1 MNDLITTV
9 SAAGAGEIILL
20 FFFLNVL
27 FFKDFVKFQTKET
40 KENIE
45 NVFRISPNDGFV
57 FLWIFGP
64 ALVAPPVHHILWFSW
79 LHFGEMKLTFS
90 YISGKCVKP
99 SLKNYLCSVLA
110 WTALWTCFR
119 TLTVFTSGFSR
130 AWPWSA
136 LATIVL
142 LRVRTDVTHQ
152 TEVTTPKI
160 KGN

>member
-9 SAAGAGEIILL
+9 SAAGAGETISL

-64 ALVAPPVHHILWFSW
+64 ALVAPPVHHILWFS
-79 LHFGEMKLTFS
+79 
-90 YISGKCVKP
+90 
-99 SLKNYLCSVLA
+99 
-110 WTALWTCFR
+110 
-119 TLTVFTSGFSR
+119 
-130 AWPWSA
+130 
-136 LATIVL
+136 
-142 LRVRTDVTHQ
+142 
-152 TEVTTPKI
+152 
-160 KGN
+160 